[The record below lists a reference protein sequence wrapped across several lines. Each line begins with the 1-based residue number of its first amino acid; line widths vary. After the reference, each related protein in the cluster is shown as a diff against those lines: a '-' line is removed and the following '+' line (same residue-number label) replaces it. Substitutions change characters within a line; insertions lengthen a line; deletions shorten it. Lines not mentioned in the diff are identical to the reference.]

1 MLYIDYILLPE
12 PEASSLPGGGYV
24 SGNASTDFG
33 EIKFSIASNSMTVT
47 RAGVVYSATVSKSI
61 NNEILFRFNKIT
73 YPNGNTINLSYDNQ
87 LNLVQVT
94 DNKNNKLSLVRNGSQ
109 VSSVSFTGGTQAD
122 SQNMI

>member
-1 MLYIDYILLPE
+1 
-12 PEASSLPGGGYV
+12 
-24 SGNASTDFG
+24 
-33 EIKFSIASNSMTVT
+33 
-47 RAGVVYSATVSKSI
+47 
-61 NNEILFRFNKIT
+61 RFNKIT

-122 SQNMI
+122 SQKYDLTYSSIQAGGISYPQLTQVKNAKNG

>member
-1 MLYIDYILLPE
+1 
-12 PEASSLPGGGYV
+12 
-24 SGNASTDFG
+24 
-33 EIKFSIASNSMTVT
+33 VT

-122 SQNMI
+122 SQKYDLTY